1 MNKIHYST
9 IAQYG
14 TCPHQYKL
22 RYVDGIETIFDCD
35 PQNALVIG
43 TALHRGV
50 ETDVETAIKEYYASY
65 PIIDD
70 RHVTEAMKLEY
81 LIQEVKKVVPEGEH
95 EVNFQTDDYEGTIDL
110 LVPVGKGMWL
120 DAPDGP
126 TECDYYD
133 IYDFKY
139 SNNVDNYM
147 KSAQLHLYKYFFEQ
161 ANPGKRIRKLF
172 FVFVPKCNLRIK
184 YKNKTNPRDETIY
197 EFRKRCMEDLKQ
209 KEVRV
214 IEVNFDYTK
223 VTEFLRQAIRCAN
236 DEEYPKTP
244 SRLCD
249 WCNYKAFCQEGND
262 FMNLPKNERREPTVS
277 AKKKLWLYAPPFAGK
292 TTLTDQF
299 PDPLILT
306 TDGNINNVTAPYV
319 YIKDEVTVTGRITS
333 RKFAWEVFKDAI
345 AELEKKQN
353 DFKTISLDLVED
365 TREMCRLYMYD
376 KLGIQHE
383 SDSGFGKGWDII
395 KTEYLS
401 TMRRFFN
408 LDYENI
414 IICSHEDISK
424 NLTKKSGEQVTRIAP
439 NIQEAIA
446 TKLAGMVD
454 IVARII
460 VNDDNTRTISFK
472 TDNIIFGGG
481 RLNVTGREIPCSYD
495 DLMEVYAEASNGG
508 NTTSSAKS
516 GRSDR
521 RSRKDDNGFD
531 GTTERT
537 SEGTGEPM
545 EGIEAKVGE
554 EATLEEPP
562 KRKRRASKAEESTN
576 DEAPVAES
584 EAVESVEEFA
594 GQDSLEEQAANE
606 KKVEELQKTRR
617 RRRTEEVPAE
627 DAVAVDDEG
636 NETPLTDLVPET
648 KGETVIAEVPTEE
661 APRRRRRRAE

>member
-14 TCPHQYKL
+14 TCPYQYKL
-22 RYVDGIETIFDCD
+22 RYVDGIDTIFDCD

-43 TALHRGV
+43 TALHKGM
-50 ETDVETAIKEYYASY
+50 ETDAETAIKEYYATY

-95 EVNFQTDDYEGTIDL
+95 EVNFQTDNYEGTIDL
-110 LVPVGKGMWL
+110 LVPVGELTMEEK
-120 DAPDGP
+120 DDICC
-126 TECDYYD
+126 ECDKQDDCGYCCSGHCPKGKYAHYYD
-133 IYDFKY
+133 LYDFKY

-172 FVFVPKCNLRIK
+172 FVFVPKCNLKIK

-209 KEVRV
+209 KEVQV
-214 IEVNFDYTK
+214 KEVTYDYTK

-236 DEEYPKTP
+236 DNEYPKNP

-262 FMNLPKNERREPTVS
+262 YMNLPKNERRNPTVS

-319 YIKDEVTVTGRITS
+319 YIKDEVTVTGRITN
-333 RKFAWEVFKDAI
+333 RKFAWEVFKDTI
-345 AELEKKQN
+345 EELEKKQN

-408 LDYENI
+408 LDYDNI

-460 VNDDNTRTISFK
+460 VNDDGTRTISFK

-495 DLMEVYAEASNGG
+495 DLMEVYTEASNGG
-508 NTTSSAKS
+508 NTTSTAKS
-516 GRSDR
+516 GGRNSSDNRDNAGNGR
-521 RSRKDDNGFD
+521 RSRKDNSEDD
-531 GTTERT
+531 GITERI
-537 SEGTGEPM
+537 SDGTGEPM

-562 KRKRRASKAEESTN
+562 KRKRRAAKAEEPTE
-576 DEAPVAES
+576 DEAPATES
-584 EAVESVEEFA
+584 EAVESVEEIA
-594 GQDSLEEQAANE
+594 GQDSLEDQAADE
-606 KKVEELQKTRR
+606 KRLAEQQAAKT
-617 RRRTEEVPAE
+617 EAPA
-627 DAVAVDDEG
+627 
-636 NETPLTDLVPET
+636 
-648 KGETVIAEVPTEE
+648 EE
-661 APRRRRRRAE
+661 APRRRRRRTE